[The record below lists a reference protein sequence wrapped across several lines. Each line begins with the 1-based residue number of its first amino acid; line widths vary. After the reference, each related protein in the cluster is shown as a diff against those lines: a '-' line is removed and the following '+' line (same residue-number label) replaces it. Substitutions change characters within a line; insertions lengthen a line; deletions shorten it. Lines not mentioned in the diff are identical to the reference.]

1 MTQIQRNLFR
11 LTEPERYRCQVLH
24 YHKRLSRLYLS
35 VFLPNDEQ
43 HALYLLFTDVAY
55 LDCPVNWQS
64 ANFTL
69 RPDGE
74 CVTLLLESGLIGE
87 AVLHFPGAYASLTEH
102 VHLYEVPSEKRPV
115 RIIAGSVTRLQQLPA
130 ELQG

>member
-1 MTQIQRNLFR
+1 MSSIQRNLFR

-35 VFLPNDEQ
+35 IFLPNDEQ
-43 HALYLLFTDVAY
+43 NAIALLFADVAY
-55 LDCPVNWQS
+55 FDCPVNWQS

-69 RPDGE
+69 RPDEE
-74 CVTLLLESGLIGE
+74 CVALLLETGLIGE

-102 VHLYEVPSEKRPV
+102 VHLYEVPGEKRSV
-115 RIIAGSVTRLQQLPA
+115 RIIAGSVTRLQQIPA